1 MKILTA
7 AFGPVLLG
15 LALVGP
21 AVAVPPSRPYTVE
34 HYDVHLTPDLAAK
47 RMTGE
52 VSIKLTSRIERLDV
66 VELDVGADMQID
78 SVKDGSAARYFE
90 HKDRSLVVAL
100 PSPVYKNDHK
110 TITIRY
116 TAVPAKGLVF
126 FPDQIYTSFFTSDW
140 MPCDEHPEDRATL
153 SLTIDVPAQFKVAAS
168 GHPEG
173 TTWTLDNPYPAFLF
187 AFAAG
192 DFAES
197 TRKVDGVTLRILGKA
212 DVFDDTAAVMKFLT
226 ERSGKPYPLDTYT
239 QVFTHGTVE
248 QEAVGMT
255 LLPEKYAAEL
265 TKQPENLNLL
275 AHEFAHQW
283 YGVQIVARDWSD
295 FWLSEGMATFLADV
309 FLEQRFG
316 KARYDREIADS
327 RQTFENLRAQGR
339 DRPLFFTDWQTPQQA
354 GGPLPYQK
362 GAFVLAE
369 LRRVLT
375 DEPFWRALR
384 AYTAAHWGGQVT
396 SSDLEAAMASV
407 GGKELNKQLTKIF
420 QQYID

>member
-1 MKILTA
+1 MRILTA
-7 AFGPVLLG
+7 LLG
-15 LALVGP
+15 LALAGP
-21 AVAVPPSRPYTVE
+21 AAAAPLPRPYQVE

-47 RMTGE
+47 RMAGE
-52 VSIKLTSRIERLDV
+52 VSIGLVGRSDRLDA
-66 VELDVGADMQID
+66 VELDVGDMQIA
-78 SVKDGSAARYFE
+78 SVKDGPNGLYFE
-90 HKDRSLVVAL
+90 RKDKTLIVAL
-100 PSPVYKNDHK
+100 RSPLFKSDRR

-153 SLTIDVPAQFKVAAS
+153 SLTLDVPPQFKVAAS
-168 GHPEG
+168 GHPAG
-173 TTWTLDNPYPAFLF
+173 KTWTLDTPYPAFLF

-197 TRKVDGVTLRILGKA
+197 SRKVDGLTLRVLGKA
-212 DVFDDTAAVMKFLT
+212 DVFDDTAAVMKFLV

-255 LLPEKYAAEL
+255 LFPEKYAADMKEHPGDL
-265 TKQPENLNLL
+265 SLL

-295 FWLSEGMATFLADV
+295 FWLSEGMATFLADS

-316 KARYDREIADS
+316 KARYEKEIAQS
-327 RQTFENLRAQGR
+327 QQTYENLRAQGR

-362 GAFVLAE
+362 GAFVLSE
-369 LRRVLT
+369 LRRT
-375 DEPFWRALR
+375 MGDEAFWRGLR
-384 AYTAAHWGGQVT
+384 SYTNGHWGSAVT
-396 SSDLEAAMASV
+396 SDDFEAAMSSA
-407 GGKELNKQLTKIF
+407 GGKDMNKQLTKLF
-420 QQYID
+420 HQYIY